1 MKHVLTAAHCVAVVS
16 DIGGPPD
23 RCKKKGRRDIEF
35 LAPPELW
42 YVSVDS
48 RCVHP
53 QRCPTRWLKAKAVV
67 VNKDFDACTVKN
79 DLAIIELE
87 EDISSA
93 MGEPICMPTKG
104 MRMPWKLKAAG
115 SGVVGPAKHSLKN
128 LYQNGR
134 QVIDVYFIK
143 NTKKEMVISS
153 PPGVGICAGDEGG
166 PLFYEG
172 PANISTLIGITA
184 VGNTCQGNYKRKL
197 SGAKN
202 WTMCDFKK
210 DRIGNY
216 VADVRGNLE
225 WICEQSGVCPI
236 AYEEG
241 DELFEDVCDRPAP
254 STNHTMESMQFIS
267 CCPQLE
273 KILIPIGIAL
283 LALHFQ

>member
-1 MKHVLTAAHCVAVVS
+1 MPCTGAELIDQRRRYWAGVNRVKLRAIAPLSVGWRRFKIGAMRLIAGPGNIIRAQLRVCKYAMVGSRVTA
-16 DIGGPPD
+16 
-23 RCKKKGRRDIEF
+23 
-35 LAPPELW
+35 
-42 YVSVDS
+42 
-48 RCVHP
+48 
-53 QRCPTRWLKAKAVV
+53 
-67 VNKDFDACTVKN
+67 
-79 DLAIIELE
+79 
-87 EDISSA
+87 SSA
-93 MGEPICMPTKG
+93 LRSAHPKECDSMGRFVLFK
-104 MRMPWKLKAAG
+104 
-115 SGVVGPAKHSLKN
+115 SPAKHSLKN

-225 WICEQSGVCPI
+225 WICEQSGPGAYFVGIKPASNATDIVDMSSEARFPLTHFFLLDLI
-236 AYEEG
+236 AG
-241 DELFEDVCDRPAP
+241 PP
-254 STNHTMESMQFIS
+254 
-267 CCPQLE
+267 
-273 KILIPIGIAL
+273 L
-283 LALHFQ
+283 LVFPPCL